1 MCVVS
6 MWHGEPVG
14 VRVGGTQRL
23 APAGDLATLAGLGE
37 PSTGSL
43 TATVDF
49 RDPESGATTQRD
61 FTYDGRTTFATS
73 RVDCTSIS
81 GGNVVSALAAGC
93 GGGVLSF
100 TVSATVDLGSFGA
113 MTSAPRTV
121 TLVTFSALQLRLDA
135 SPAGPTN
142 ITTLRKVQ
150 CTDTYQR
157 ARPYVTATLSTGEV
171 ARDVTAYCTYSS
183 AAPSIVR
190 VESGGGVLFSGA
202 AAGTAVITATFG
214 DGGGGA
220 TA

>member
-1 MCVVS
+1 
-6 MWHGEPVG
+6 
-14 VRVGGTQRL
+14 
-23 APAGDLATLAGLGE
+23 
-37 PSTGSL
+37 
-43 TATVDF
+43 
-49 RDPESGATTQRD
+49 
-61 FTYDGRTTFATS
+61 
-73 RVDCTSIS
+73 IS

-113 MTSAPRTV
+113 MASAPRTV

-135 SPAGPTN
+135 SPAGPTGV
-142 ITTLRKVQ
+142 TTLRKVQ

-157 ARPYVTATLSTGEV
+157 ARPYVTATLSTGEA
-171 ARDVTAYCTYSS
+171 ARDVTAYSTYSS

-190 VESGGGVLFSGA
+190 IESGGGVLFSGA

-220 TA
+220 TASKGTASATLLVDDSTVQVQSMALNTQGVLNAVGGTVFGSTLAVTLADGTHYADLHALSWLDATAMVGYATDT